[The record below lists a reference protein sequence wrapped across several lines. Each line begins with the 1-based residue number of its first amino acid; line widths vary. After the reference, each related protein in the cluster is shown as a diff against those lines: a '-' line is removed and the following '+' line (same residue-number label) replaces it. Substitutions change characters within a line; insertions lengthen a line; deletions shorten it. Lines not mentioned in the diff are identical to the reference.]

1 MESKGGGGIFT
12 PKLVRRGEG
21 GNYGNAVRNSD
32 ILLTAIDEECDY
44 VHEVLSSR
52 KWENPF
58 GIDFLNKNNLRA
70 FRNLGDLR

>member
-1 MESKGGGGIFT
+1 M
-12 PKLVRRGEG
+12 VRRGEG

-58 GIDFLNKNNLRA
+58 GIDFLKKMISVILKILEILDRP
-70 FRNLGDLR
+70 